1 MKKIK
6 ASYFVGVVFLCIIA
20 VFFGSVCY
28 RVFRVGLYG
37 DYGEAP
43 KAEIGLY
50 FADEDKVDCK
60 WPEKYPFDGEH
71 KFEYESSQSETE
83 VNAQDESEGDESVYL
98 SAVNK
103 IKDSIDYYTT
113 KLLPGRMKFVEVNAF
128 FSKAVGMNVI
138 SGTDSVAVMK
148 NGYLTLESAEK
159 DTDSPAKSLKWFSDI
174 LGEKEIDFAYIQ
186 YPSKEDKK
194 DNQLPD
200 GMTDYNNIN
209 ADNLLKKLDAED
221 VKYIDMRELLMQKGG
236 NWYSNFFKTD
246 HHWKPETGVWAAG
259 KIADMLNLDFGYS
272 LDTGIGDINNYNVD
286 VYEKIFL
293 GSQGKI
299 ATLTFVDPEDISVIY
314 PKKKTSFTV
323 TYNTDSPITGS
334 FDEVIINKTYLN
346 NDDFYNYSAYSSY
359 LNGNKAV
366 TSIKNNDCKNG
377 VKILVIGGSY
387 NKCVVPYL
395 AQTVERI
402 DLIDGRYFD
411 GSMINYIEKTE
422 PDIVLVACT
431 SLIIGPVSGRTSPFN
446 FE

>member
-6 ASYFVGVVFLCIIA
+6 ASYFVGVAFICIIA

-28 RVFRVGLYG
+28 RVYRARLFG
-37 DYGEAP
+37 DYGETP
-43 KAEIGLY
+43 TAEIGLY
-50 FADEDKVDCK
+50 FSDEDKVDCN
-60 WPEKYPFDGEH
+60 WPEKYPLDGEH
-71 KFEYESSQSETE
+71 KFEYESSQTETE
-83 VNAQDESEGDESVYL
+83 VNAQEESEGGESVYL

-113 KLLPGRMKFVEVNAF
+113 KLLPGRMKFVEANAF

-174 LGEKEIDFAYIQ
+174 LEEKGIDFAYIQ

-293 GSQGKI
+293 GSQGKL

>member
-6 ASYFVGVVFLCIIA
+6 ASYFVSVAFICIIA
-20 VFFGSVCY
+20 FFFGSVCY
-28 RVFRVGLYG
+28 RVYRARLFG
-37 DYGEAP
+37 DYGETP
-43 KAEIGLY
+43 TAEIGLY
-50 FADEDKVDCK
+50 FSDEDKVDCN

-71 KFEYESSQSETE
+71 IFEYESSQSETE
-83 VNAQDESEGDESVYL
+83 VNAQEESEGDESVYL
-98 SAVNK
+98 SLVNK

-113 KLLPGRMKFVEVNAF
+113 KLLPGRMKYVETNALF
-128 FSKAVGMNVI
+128 NKAVGMNII
-138 SGTDSVAVMK
+138 SGTDLVAVMK
-148 NGYLTLESAEK
+148 NGYLTLEATEK

-174 LGEKEIDFAYIQ
+174 LEEKGIDFAYIQ
-186 YPSKEDKK
+186 YPSKEDKN

-209 ADNLLKKLDAED
+209 ADNLLKKLDAEN
-221 VKYIDMRELLMQKGG
+221 VKNVDMRELLMQKGG

-246 HHWKPETGVWAAG
+246 HHWKPETGVCAAG
-259 KIADMLNLDFGYS
+259 KIAEMLNLDFGYS

-299 ATLTFVDPEDISVIY
+299 ATLTFADPEDISVIY

-323 TYNTDSPITGS
+323 TYNTDSPKTGS
-334 FDEVIINKTYLN
+334 FDEVIFNKTYLN

-366 TSIKNNDCKNG
+366 TSIKNNVCKNG

-395 AQTVERI
+395 AQTVESI
-402 DLIDGRYFD
+402 DLIDRRYFD
-411 GSMINYIEKTE
+411 GSIINYIENKK
-422 PDIVLVACT
+422 PDVVLVAYMPI
-431 SLIIGPVSGRTSPFN
+431 LISGADTHNATYN

>member
-6 ASYFVGVVFLCIIA
+6 ASYFVSVAFICIIA
-20 VFFGSVCY
+20 FFFGSVCY
-28 RVFRVGLYG
+28 RVYRARLFG
-37 DYGEAP
+37 DYGETP
-43 KAEIGLY
+43 TAEIGLY
-50 FADEDKVDCK
+50 FSDEDKVDCN

-71 KFEYESSQSETE
+71 IFEYESSQSETE
-83 VNAQDESEGDESVYL
+83 VNAQEESEGDESVLL
-98 SAVNK
+98 SLVNK

-113 KLLPGRMKFVEVNAF
+113 KLLPGRMKYVETNALF
-128 FSKAVGMNVI
+128 NKAVGMNII
-138 SGTDSVAVMK
+138 SGTDLVAVMK
-148 NGYLTLESAEK
+148 NGYLTLEATEK

-174 LGEKEIDFAYIQ
+174 LEEKGIDFAYIQ
-186 YPSKEDKK
+186 YPSKEDKN

-209 ADNLLKKLDAED
+209 ADNLLKKLDAEN
-221 VKYIDMRELLMQKGG
+221 VKNVDMRELLMQKGG

-246 HHWKPETGVWAAG
+246 HHWKPETGVCAAG
-259 KIADMLNLDFGYS
+259 KIAEMLNLDFGYS

-299 ATLTFVDPEDISVIY
+299 ATLTFADPEDISVIY

-323 TYNTDSPITGS
+323 TYNTDSPKTGS
-334 FDEVIINKTYLN
+334 FDEVIFNKTYLN

-366 TSIKNNDCKNG
+366 TSIKNNVCKNG

-395 AQTVERI
+395 AQTVESI
-402 DLIDGRYFD
+402 DLIDRRYFD
-411 GSMINYIEKTE
+411 GSIINYIENKK
-422 PDIVLVACT
+422 PDVVLVAYMPI
-431 SLIIGPVSGRTSPFN
+431 LISGADTHNATYN

>member
-6 ASYFVGVVFLCIIA
+6 ASYFVGIVFLCIIA

-28 RVFRVGLYG
+28 RVYRIRFFG

-43 KAEIGLY
+43 KAETGLY

-60 WPEKYPFDGEH
+60 WPEKYPFDGEY
-71 KFEYESSQSETE
+71 KFEYESSQTETE
-83 VNAQDESEGDESVYL
+83 ANTQENSESGESVYL
-98 SAVNK
+98 SLVNK
-103 IKDSIDYYTT
+103 IKDSVDYYTS
-113 KLLPGRMKFVEVNAF
+113 KLLPGRMKYVETNALF
-128 FSKAVGMNVI
+128 NKAVGMNII
-138 SGTDSVAVMK
+138 SGSDIVAVMK
-148 NGYLTLESAEK
+148 NGYLTLEATES

-174 LGEKEIDFAYIQ
+174 LEEKGIDFAYIQ
-186 YPSKEDKK
+186 YPSKEDKN
-194 DNQLPD
+194 DNQLPG

-209 ADNLLKKLDAED
+209 ADKLLEKLDAENVKNVD
-221 VKYIDMRELLMQKGG
+221 VRELLMQKGG

-286 VYEKIFL
+286 VHEKIFL

-299 ATLTFVDPEDISVIY
+299 ATLTFADPEDISVIY
-314 PKKKTSFTV
+314 PKQKTSFTV
-323 TYNTDSPITGS
+323 TYNTDLPKTGS
-334 FDEVIINKTYLN
+334 FDDVIFNKTYLN
-346 NDDFYNYSAYSSY
+346 NDDFYNFSAYSSY

-366 TSIKNNDCKNG
+366 TSIENNDCKNG

-411 GSMINYIEKTE
+411 GSIINYIEQTD

-431 SLIIGPVSGRTSPFN
+431 SLLIGPASGHHSAFN

>member
-6 ASYFVGVVFLCIIA
+6 ASYFVGVAFICIIA
-20 VFFGSVCY
+20 VFFCSVCY
-28 RVFRVGLYG
+28 RVCRVELFG
-37 DYGEAP
+37 DYGETP

-50 FADEDKVDCK
+50 FSEEDKIDCK

-71 KFEYESSQSETE
+71 NFELEGSQTETE
-83 VNAQDESEGDESVYL
+83 AEARETSEDGESVYL
-98 SAVNK
+98 SFVNK
-103 IKDSIDYYTT
+103 IKDSVDYYTS
-113 KLLPGRMKFVEVNAF
+113 KLLPGRMKYVETNALF
-128 FSKAVGMNVI
+128 NKAVGMNII
-138 SGTDSVAVMK
+138 SGSDIVAVMK
-148 NGYLTLESAEK
+148 NGYLTLESSEK

-174 LGEKEIDFAYIQ
+174 LEEKGIDFAYIQ
-186 YPSKEDKK
+186 YPSKEEKN
-194 DNQLPD
+194 DNQLPG

-209 ADNLLKKLDAED
+209 ADKLLEKLDAEN
-221 VKYIDMRELLMQKGG
+221 VKNVDIRELLMQKGG

-293 GSQGKI
+293 GSQGKL
-299 ATLTFVDPEDISVIY
+299 ATLTFADPEDISIIY

-334 FDEVIINKTYLN
+334 FDEVLFNKSYLN
-346 NDDFYNYSAYSSY
+346 NEDYYNYSAYSAY

-387 NKCVVPYL
+387 NKSVVPYL

-402 DLIDGRYFD
+402 DLVDGRYFD
-411 GSMINYIEKTE
+411 GSIINYIEKTE

-431 SLIIGPVSGRTSPFN
+431 SLLIGPASGHYSEYN

>member
-6 ASYFVGVVFLCIIA
+6 ASYFVGVAFICIIA

-28 RVFRVGLYG
+28 RVYRARLFG
-37 DYGEAP
+37 DYGETP
-43 KAEIGLY
+43 TAEIGLY
-50 FADEDKVDCK
+50 FSDEDKVDCN

-71 KFEYESSQSETE
+71 IFEYESSQSETE
-83 VNAQDESEGDESVYL
+83 VNAQEESEGGESVYL
-98 SAVNK
+98 SVVNK
-103 IKDSIDYYTT
+103 IKDSVDYYTS
-113 KLLPGRMKFVEVNAF
+113 KLLPGRMKYVEANALF
-128 FSKAVGMNVI
+128 NKAVGMSII

-148 NGYLTLESAEK
+148 NGYLTLEATEK
-159 DTDSPAKSLKWFSDI
+159 DTDSPSKSLKWFSDI
-174 LGEKEIDFAYIQ
+174 LEEKGIDFAYIQ
-186 YPSKEDKK
+186 YPSKEDKN

-209 ADNLLKKLDAED
+209 ADNLLKKLDAEN
-221 VKYIDMRELLMQKGG
+221 VKNIDMRELLMQKGG

-259 KIADMLNLDFGYS
+259 KIAEILNLDFGYS

-286 VYEKIFL
+286 VHEKIFL

-299 ATLTFVDPEDISVIY
+299 ATLTFADPEDISIIY
-314 PKKKTSFTV
+314 PKQKTNFTV

-334 FDEVIINKTYLN
+334 FDEVIFNKTYLN
-346 NDDFYNYSAYSSY
+346 NDDFYNFSAYSSY

-431 SLIIGPVSGRTSPFN
+431 SLIIGPVTGRTSPFN